1 MVRFLL
7 VSIVFYSSITSATE
21 IEQCKTIHRAEER
34 LACYDNYHQYQQD
47 VTTATEKKL
56 QANKTIK
63 VSKSQVNELSRN
75 DFSLQAHRQ
84 SYFMPFSYT
93 ETRRQLTSI
102 AGEIASDAP
111 NLDDVEVKFQLSFKM
126 NVWDEIIGKNSQL
139 MAAYTQKSFWQ
150 MYNSDFSSLFRET
163 NYEPEIFINK
173 QTDYELLGFKLS
185 NASLG
190 FVHQSNGRSS
200 LFSRSWNRIYANFIF
215 QRDNFALSIK
225 PWKRINESIENDDN
239 PDLEDYLGKYEVGM
253 LYKWKQSEFTVLF
266 RNLAANK
273 HSTSY
278 QLGWQFPLNKD
289 INFYAEYFN
298 GYGESLV
305 DYDYRNETFGLG
317 ITVGKWVK

>member
-1 MVRFLL
+1 MVRFL
-7 VSIVFYSSITSATE
+7 VVFIVFYSLLTSATE
-21 IEQCKTIHRAEER
+21 IEQCKALHQGKER
-34 LACYDNYHQYQQD
+34 LACYDDYHQYQQKD
-47 VTTATEKKL
+47 IAGTEKKL
-56 QANKTIK
+56 LANKTVKI
-63 VSKSQVNELSRN
+63 SDNSSNELNRN
-75 DFSLQAHRQ
+75 NFSLLAHRQ
-84 SYFMPFSYT
+84 SYFMPISYT
-93 ETRRQLTSI
+93 DIRRPLSDL
-102 AGEIASDAP
+102 AGNVVEDTPS
-111 NLDDVEVKFQLSFKM
+111 LDDIEVKFQISFKM
-126 NVWDEIIGKNSQL
+126 NLWDEIIGENSQL

-253 LYKWKQSEFTVLF
+253 LYKWKKSEFTVLF

-298 GYGESLV
+298 GYGESLI